1 MKYIKNVETLEELKK
16 AYKKLALKLHPDCGG
31 NEEEMKI
38 LNNEYD
44 ELFSKLKNTHKNKE
58 GETYTKET
66 TETPEQFKVQNYLLL
81 TDENKLA
88 AEDYVEQLL
97 ASQSIAENVV
107 SLFSY
112 QVLSEVQLSAG
123 PGESFFDEY
132 ETETVYSEDEYS
144 GFDIATWISGNSM
157 EPVYKDGEVALIR
170 ATGFDYDGAVYAL
183 NWNGAL
189 YIKKLYR
196 EEDGFRMV
204 SINPDVA
211 EKFIP
216 FEDEIRIVGKVV
228 GHFMPVIGG

>member
-1 MKYIKNVETLEELKK
+1 MFSPKRLKEKRTKLGLSQSEIARQLEISRMSYSAWESGKTKPNQKNLSMLATILNVEESFFES
-16 AYKKLALKLHPDCGG
+16 
-31 NEEEMKI
+31 
-38 LNNEYD
+38 EY
-44 ELFSKLKNTHKNKE
+44 TI
-58 GETYTKET
+58 
-66 TETPEQFKVQNYLLL
+66 VQNYLLL

-112 QVLSEVQLSAG
+112 QVLSDVQLSAG
-123 PGESFFDEY
+123 PGVGLNDEF
-132 ETETVYSEDEYS
+132 ETETVYSEDEYT

-170 ATGFDYDGAVYAL
+170 SNGFDYDGAVYAL
-183 NWNGAL
+183 SWNDSV

-204 SINPDVA
+204 SLNKDYP

-216 FEDEIRIVGKVV
+216 YEDDPRIVGLVV
-228 GHFMPVIGG
+228 GHFMPVEGV

>member
-1 MKYIKNVETLEELKK
+1 MFSPKRLKEKRTELGLSQSEIARQLEISRMSYSAWERGKTK
-16 AYKKLALKLHPDCGG
+16 P
-31 NEEEMKI
+31 N
-38 LNNEYD
+38 
-44 ELFSKLKNTHKNKE
+44 HKNFSLLATILKVDE
-58 GETYTKET
+58 SYFESEYSI
-66 TETPEQFKVQNYLLL
+66 VQNYLLL

-97 ASQSIAENVV
+97 TSQSIAENVV
-107 SLFSY
+107 SLYSY
-112 QVLSEVQLSAG
+112 QVLSDIQLSAG
-123 PGESFFDEY
+123 PGEGLYDEF
-132 ETETVYSEDEYS
+132 ETETVYSEDEYT

-170 ATGFDYDGAVYAL
+170 STGFDYDGAVYAL
-183 NWNGAL
+183 NWNGSL

-204 SINPDVA
+204 SLNEDYT

-216 FEDEIRIVGKVV
+216 YEDEPRIVGLVV

>member
-1 MKYIKNVETLEELKK
+1 MKGVTMFSPKRLKEKRTELGLSQSEIARQLEISRMSYSAWESGKTKPNQKNLSLLATILKV
-16 AYKKLALKLHPDCGG
+16 D
-31 NEEEMKI
+31 ESFFES
-38 LNNEYD
+38 EY
-44 ELFSKLKNTHKNKE
+44 SI
-58 GETYTKET
+58 
-66 TETPEQFKVQNYLLL
+66 VQNYLLL

-97 ASQSIAENVV
+97 TSQSIAENVV

-112 QVLSEVQLSAG
+112 QVLSDIQLSAG
-123 PGESFFDEY
+123 PGESLYDEF
-132 ETETVYSEDEYS
+132 ETETVYSEDEYT

-170 ATGFDYDGAVYAL
+170 STGFDYDGAVYAL
-183 NWNGAL
+183 NWNGSL

-204 SINPDVA
+204 SINPNVA
-211 EKFIP
+211 ERFIP

>member
-1 MKYIKNVETLEELKK
+1 SPKRLKEKRTELGLSQSEIARQLEISRMSYSAWERGKTKPNQKNLSLLATILKV
-16 AYKKLALKLHPDCGG
+16 D
-31 NEEEMKI
+31 ESFFES
-38 LNNEYD
+38 EY
-44 ELFSKLKNTHKNKE
+44 SI
-58 GETYTKET
+58 
-66 TETPEQFKVQNYLLL
+66 VQNYLLL

-97 ASQSIAENVV
+97 TSQSIAENVV
-107 SLFSY
+107 SIYSY
-112 QVLSEVQLSAG
+112 QVLSDIQLSAG
-123 PGESFFDEY
+123 PGEGLYDEF
-132 ETETVYSEDEYS
+132 ETETVYSEDEYT

-170 ATGFDYDGAVYAL
+170 STGFDYDGAVYAL
-183 NWNGAL
+183 NWNGSL

-204 SINPDVA
+204 SLNEDYT

-216 FEDEIRIVGKVV
+216 YEDEPRIVGLVV

>member
-1 MKYIKNVETLEELKK
+1 MFSPKRLKEKRTELGLSQSEIARQLEISRMSYSAWERGKTK
-16 AYKKLALKLHPDCGG
+16 P
-31 NEEEMKI
+31 N
-38 LNNEYD
+38 
-44 ELFSKLKNTHKNKE
+44 HKNLSLLATILKVDE
-58 GETYTKET
+58 SYFESEYSI
-66 TETPEQFKVQNYLLL
+66 VQNYLLL

-97 ASQSIAENVV
+97 TSQSIAENVV
-107 SLFSY
+107 SLYSY
-112 QVLSEVQLSAG
+112 QVLSDIQLSAG
-123 PGESFFDEY
+123 PGEGLYDEF
-132 ETETVYSEDEYS
+132 ETETVYSEDEYT

-170 ATGFDYDGAVYAL
+170 STGFDYDGAVYAL
-183 NWNGAL
+183 NWNGSL

-204 SINPDVA
+204 SLNEDYT

-216 FEDEIRIVGKVV
+216 YEDEPRIVGLVV

>member
-1 MKYIKNVETLEELKK
+1 MKLVACHIVPGNVEK
-16 AYKKLALKLHPDCGG
+16 P
-31 NEEEMKI
+31 N
-38 LNNEYD
+38 
-44 ELFSKLKNTHKNKE
+44 HKNLSLLATILKVDE
-58 GETYTKET
+58 SYFESEYSI
-66 TETPEQFKVQNYLLL
+66 VQNYLLL

-97 ASQSIAENVV
+97 TSQSIAENVV
-107 SLFSY
+107 SLYSY
-112 QVLSEVQLSAG
+112 QVLSDIQLSAG
-123 PGESFFDEY
+123 PGEGLYDEF
-132 ETETVYSEDEYS
+132 ETETVYSEDEYT

-170 ATGFDYDGAVYAL
+170 STGFDYDGAVYAL
-183 NWNGAL
+183 NWNGSL

-204 SINPDVA
+204 SLNEDYT

-216 FEDEIRIVGKVV
+216 YEDEPRIVGLVV

>member
-1 MKYIKNVETLEELKK
+1 S
-16 AYKKLALKLHPDCGG
+16 
-31 NEEEMKI
+31 
-38 LNNEYD
+38 EY
-44 ELFSKLKNTHKNKE
+44 TI
-58 GETYTKET
+58 
-66 TETPEQFKVQNYLLL
+66 VQNYLLL

-123 PGESFFDEY
+123 PGESLFDEY

-183 NWNGAL
+183 QWNGSL

-211 EKFIP
+211 VKFIS

>member
-1 MKYIKNVETLEELKK
+1 MFSPKRLKEKRTELGLSQSEIARQLEISRMSYSAWERGKTK
-16 AYKKLALKLHPDCGG
+16 P
-31 NEEEMKI
+31 N
-38 LNNEYD
+38 
-44 ELFSKLKNTHKNKE
+44 HKNLSLLATILKVDE
-58 GETYTKET
+58 SYFESEYSI
-66 TETPEQFKVQNYLLL
+66 VQNYLLL

-97 ASQSIAENVV
+97 TSQSIAENVV
-107 SLFSY
+107 SLYSY
-112 QVLSEVQLSAG
+112 QVLSDIQLSAG
-123 PGESFFDEY
+123 PGEGLYDEF
-132 ETETVYSEDEYS
+132 ETETVYSEDEYT

-170 ATGFDYDGAVYAL
+170 STGFDYDGAVYAL
-183 NWNGAL
+183 NWNGSL

-204 SINPDVA
+204 SLNEDYT

-216 FEDEIRIVGKVV
+216 YEDDPRIVGLVV

>member
-1 MKYIKNVETLEELKK
+1 MFSPKRLKEKRTELGLSQSEIARQLEISRMSYSAWESGKTKPNQKNLSLLATILKV
-16 AYKKLALKLHPDCGG
+16 D
-31 NEEEMKI
+31 ESFFES
-38 LNNEYD
+38 EY
-44 ELFSKLKNTHKNKE
+44 SI
-58 GETYTKET
+58 
-66 TETPEQFKVQNYLLL
+66 VQNYLLL

-97 ASQSIAENVV
+97 TSQSIAENVV

-112 QVLSEVQLSAG
+112 QVLSDIQLSAG
-123 PGESFFDEY
+123 PGEGLYDEF
-132 ETETVYSEDEYS
+132 ETETVYSEDEYT

-170 ATGFDYDGAVYAL
+170 STGFDYDGAVYAL
-183 NWNGAL
+183 NWNGSL

-204 SINPDVA
+204 SINPEVA
-211 EKFIP
+211 ERFIP

>member
-1 MKYIKNVETLEELKK
+1 MFSPKRLKEKRTELGFSQAEIARKLNISRMSFSAWESGKTKPNQKNLSILADIFAVEESFFES
-16 AYKKLALKLHPDCGG
+16 
-31 NEEEMKI
+31 
-38 LNNEYD
+38 EY
-44 ELFSKLKNTHKNKE
+44 TI
-58 GETYTKET
+58 
-66 TETPEQFKVQNYLLL
+66 VQNYLLL

-123 PGESFFDEY
+123 PGEGLYDEF
-132 ETETVYSEDEYS
+132 ETETVYSEDEYT

-170 ATGFDYDGAVYAL
+170 STGFDYDGAVYAL
-183 NWNGAL
+183 NWNGSL

-211 EKFIP
+211 ERFIP

-228 GHFMPVIGG
+228 GHFMPVIGD

>member
-1 MKYIKNVETLEELKK
+1 MFSPKRLKEKRTELGLSQSEIARQLEISRMSYSAWERGKTKPNQKNLSLLATILKV
-16 AYKKLALKLHPDCGG
+16 D
-31 NEEEMKI
+31 ESFFES
-38 LNNEYD
+38 EY
-44 ELFSKLKNTHKNKE
+44 SI
-58 GETYTKET
+58 
-66 TETPEQFKVQNYLLL
+66 VQNYLLL

-97 ASQSIAENVV
+97 TSQSIAENVV
-107 SLFSY
+107 SIYSY
-112 QVLSEVQLSAG
+112 QVLSDIQLSAG
-123 PGESFFDEY
+123 PGEGLYDEF
-132 ETETVYSEDEYS
+132 ETETVYSEDEYT

-170 ATGFDYDGAVYAL
+170 STGFDYDGAVYAL
-183 NWNGAL
+183 NWNGSL

-204 SINPDVA
+204 SLNEDYT

-216 FEDEIRIVGKVV
+216 YEDEPRIVGLVV

>member
-1 MKYIKNVETLEELKK
+1 LKEKRTELGLSQSEIARQLEISRMSYSAWERGKTK
-16 AYKKLALKLHPDCGG
+16 P
-31 NEEEMKI
+31 N
-38 LNNEYD
+38 
-44 ELFSKLKNTHKNKE
+44 HKNLSLLATILKVDE
-58 GETYTKET
+58 SYFESEYSI
-66 TETPEQFKVQNYLLL
+66 VQNYLLL

-97 ASQSIAENVV
+97 TSQSIAENVV
-107 SLFSY
+107 SLYSY
-112 QVLSEVQLSAG
+112 QVLSDIQLSAG
-123 PGESFFDEY
+123 PGEGLYDEF
-132 ETETVYSEDEYS
+132 ETETVYSEDEYT

-170 ATGFDYDGAVYAL
+170 STGFDYDGAVYAL
-183 NWNGAL
+183 NWNGSL

-204 SINPDVA
+204 SLNEDYT

-216 FEDEIRIVGKVV
+216 YEDEPRIVGLVV

>member
-1 MKYIKNVETLEELKK
+1 MFSPKRLKEKRTELGLSQSEIARQLEISRMSYSAWERGKTKPNQKNLSLLATILKV
-16 AYKKLALKLHPDCGG
+16 D
-31 NEEEMKI
+31 ESFFES
-38 LNNEYD
+38 EY
-44 ELFSKLKNTHKNKE
+44 SI
-58 GETYTKET
+58 
-66 TETPEQFKVQNYLLL
+66 VQNYLLL

-97 ASQSIAENVV
+97 TSQSIAENVV
-107 SLFSY
+107 SIYSY
-112 QVLSEVQLSAG
+112 QVLSDIQLSAG
-123 PGESFFDEY
+123 PGEGLYDEF
-132 ETETVYSEDEYS
+132 ETETVYSEDEYT

-170 ATGFDYDGAVYAL
+170 STGFDYDGAVYAL
-183 NWNGAL
+183 NWNGSL

-204 SINPDVA
+204 SLNEDYT

-216 FEDEIRIVGKVV
+216 YEDEPRIIGLVV

>member
-1 MKYIKNVETLEELKK
+1 MFSP
-16 AYKKLALKLHPDCGG
+16 KKLKEKRIELGFSQAEIARKLNISRMSFSAWESGKTKP
-31 NEEEMKI
+31 NQKNLSI
-38 LNNEYD
+38 LADIFDVEKSFFESEY
-44 ELFSKLKNTHKNKE
+44 TI
-58 GETYTKET
+58 
-66 TETPEQFKVQNYLLL
+66 VQNYLLL

-183 NWNGAL
+183 HWNGSL

-211 EKFIP
+211 EKFIS

>member
-1 MKYIKNVETLEELKK
+1 MFSPKRLKEKRTELGLSQSEIARQLEISRMSYSAWERGKTKPNQKNLSMLATILKVDES
-16 AYKKLALKLHPDCGG
+16 YF
-31 NEEEMKI
+31 ES
-38 LNNEYD
+38 EY
-44 ELFSKLKNTHKNKE
+44 TI
-58 GETYTKET
+58 
-66 TETPEQFKVQNYLLL
+66 VQNYLLL

-97 ASQSIAENVV
+97 TSQSIAENVV
-107 SLFSY
+107 SLYSY
-112 QVLSEVQLSAG
+112 QVLSAIQLSAG
-123 PGESFFDEY
+123 PGEGLYDEF
-132 ETETVYSEDEYS
+132 ETETVYSEDEYT

-170 ATGFDYDGAVYAL
+170 STGFDYDGAVYAL
-183 NWNGAL
+183 NWNGSL

-204 SINPDVA
+204 SINPEVA
-211 EKFIP
+211 ERFIP

>member
-1 MKYIKNVETLEELKK
+1 MFSPKRLKEKRTELGLSQSEIARQLEISRMSYSAWERGKTK
-16 AYKKLALKLHPDCGG
+16 P
-31 NEEEMKI
+31 N
-38 LNNEYD
+38 
-44 ELFSKLKNTHKNKE
+44 HKNLSLLATILKVDE
-58 GETYTKET
+58 SYFESEYSI
-66 TETPEQFKVQNYLLL
+66 VQNYLLL

-97 ASQSIAENVV
+97 TSQSIAENVV
-107 SLFSY
+107 SLYSY
-112 QVLSEVQLSAG
+112 QVLSDIQLSAG
-123 PGESFFDEY
+123 PGEGLYDEF
-132 ETETVYSEDEYS
+132 ETETVYSEDEYT

-170 ATGFDYDGAVYAL
+170 SIGFDYDGAVYAL
-183 NWNGAL
+183 NWNGSL

-204 SINPDVA
+204 SLNEDYT

-216 FEDEIRIVGKVV
+216 YEDEPRIVGLVV

>member
-1 MKYIKNVETLEELKK
+1 TELGLSQSEIARQLEISRMSYSAWERGKTK
-16 AYKKLALKLHPDCGG
+16 P
-31 NEEEMKI
+31 N
-38 LNNEYD
+38 
-44 ELFSKLKNTHKNKE
+44 HKNLSLLATILKVDE
-58 GETYTKET
+58 SYFESEYSI
-66 TETPEQFKVQNYLLL
+66 VQNYLLL

-97 ASQSIAENVV
+97 TSQSIAENVV
-107 SLFSY
+107 SLYSY
-112 QVLSEVQLSAG
+112 QVLSDIQLSAG
-123 PGESFFDEY
+123 PGEGLYDEF
-132 ETETVYSEDEYS
+132 ETETVYSEDEYT

-170 ATGFDYDGAVYAL
+170 STGFDYDGAVYAL
-183 NWNGAL
+183 NWNGSL

-204 SINPDVA
+204 SLNEDYT

-216 FEDEIRIVGKVV
+216 YEDEPRIVGLVV

>member
-1 MKYIKNVETLEELKK
+1 MFSPKRLKEKRTELGLSQSEIAQQLEISRMSYSAWERGKTK
-16 AYKKLALKLHPDCGG
+16 P
-31 NEEEMKI
+31 N
-38 LNNEYD
+38 
-44 ELFSKLKNTHKNKE
+44 HKNLSLLATILKVDE
-58 GETYTKET
+58 SYFESEYSI
-66 TETPEQFKVQNYLLL
+66 VQNYLLL

-97 ASQSIAENVV
+97 TSQSIAENVV
-107 SLFSY
+107 SLYSY
-112 QVLSEVQLSAG
+112 QVLSDIQLSAG
-123 PGESFFDEY
+123 PGEGLYDEF
-132 ETETVYSEDEYS
+132 ETETVYSEDEYT

-170 ATGFDYDGAVYAL
+170 STGFDYDGAVYAL
-183 NWNGAL
+183 NWNGSL

-204 SINPDVA
+204 SLNEDYT

-216 FEDEIRIVGKVV
+216 YEDEPRIVGLVV

>member
-1 MKYIKNVETLEELKK
+1 MFSPKRLKEK
-16 AYKKLALKLHPDCGG
+16 RTKLALSQSEIARELGISRMSYSAWESGKTKP
-31 NEEEMKI
+31 NQ
-38 LNNEYD
+38 NN
-44 ELFSKLKNTHKNKE
+44 LRQLSKLLNVSESYFESEYKIVNTYLQLSLHNQEKVEKYAE
-58 GETYTKET
+58 ELLQEQETHSKII
-66 TETPEQFKVQNYLLL
+66 PLF
-81 TDENKLA
+81 A
-88 AEDYVEQLL
+88 VE
-97 ASQSIAENVV
+97 
-107 SLFSY
+107 
-112 QVLSEVQLSAG
+112 VLSEIQLSAG
-123 PGESFFDEY
+123 PGEGLYDEF
-132 ETETVYSEDEYS
+132 ETETAYSEDEYT

-170 ATGFDYDGAVYAL
+170 STGFDYDGAVYAL

-204 SINPDVA
+204 SINPDIA

>member
-1 MKYIKNVETLEELKK
+1 MFSPKRLKEKRTELGLSQSEIARQLEISRMSYSAWEGGKTKPNQKNLSILADIFDVEESFFES
-16 AYKKLALKLHPDCGG
+16 
-31 NEEEMKI
+31 
-38 LNNEYD
+38 EY
-44 ELFSKLKNTHKNKE
+44 TI
-58 GETYTKET
+58 
-66 TETPEQFKVQNYLLL
+66 VQNYLLL

-123 PGESFFDEY
+123 PGEGLYDEF
-132 ETETVYSEDEYS
+132 ETETVYSEDEYT

-170 ATGFDYDGAVYAL
+170 STGFDYDGAVYAL
-183 NWNGAL
+183 NWNGSL

-211 EKFIP
+211 ERFIP

>member
-1 MKYIKNVETLEELKK
+1 MFSPKRLKEKRTELGLSQSEI
-16 AYKKLALKLHPDCGG
+16 AR
-31 NEEEMKI
+31 
-38 LNNEYD
+38 
-44 ELFSKLKNTHKNKE
+44 KLKISRMSYSAWESGKTKPNQKNLSLLASLLNVDE
-58 GETYTKET
+58 SFFESEYSI
-66 TETPEQFKVQNYLLL
+66 VQNYILL

-112 QVLSEVQLSAG
+112 QVLSDIQLSAG
-123 PGESFFDEY
+123 PGEGLYDEF
-132 ETETVYSEDEYS
+132 ETATVYSEDEYT

-170 ATGFDYDGAVYAL
+170 SAGFDYDGAVYAL
-183 NWNGAL
+183 NWNGSL

-211 EKFIP
+211 ERFIP